1 MGGGAY
7 AWYVNEFA
15 EHEKILAKKTEFV
28 SLYDYLETEIAQ
40 SPLLGAMDYCIFH
53 TLWVSGVLDGI

>member
-7 AWYVNEFA
+7 AWYVNEFC
-15 EHEKILAKKTEFV
+15 EHEKILAKKQNL

-40 SPLLGAMDYCIFH
+40 SPFWEQWII
-53 TLWVSGVLDGI
+53 VSSIPYG